1 MSIPPNQPALP
12 NPVLYDTL
20 ATSQIP
26 NTLSDQAIQE
36 AKKDRKRWN
45 DAERLRIKRQRTMS
59 DNLDNLEMKIPLVGQ
74 PEKYLLYDAPANTA
88 SFMIVQ
94 YFHNLQLNDMIARPT
109 NWSSILNSVL
119 IRKKYDSIPQPE
131 SKLFLSDHPWHRA
144 SLNHYH
150 PVSTESELKTQ
161 LDKGLPLP
169 VLILP
174 GTSLSTT
181 ISSQSIWSTL
191 PHEKIL
197 DTILKDKSAKIEIQ
211 DHSLSDLGSFTIAK
225 TCEEVRSRFN
235 IRIEDRGLPWN
246 CLDIGDRLLG
256 FKGPK
261 VLQYGANL
269 RDWQY
274 LNPQTSTVDRDI
286 YAPLPNHKS
295 LDRWLLISEKHSA
308 SIAHIDI
315 GVATWV
321 SCLTGKKTFWIRNPS
336 IKDRRIWEE
345 QDIEVDHR
353 FYSEPW
359 ARIDL
364 YPGTTL

>member
-1 MSIPPNQPALP
+1 
-12 NPVLYDTL
+12 
-20 ATSQIP
+20 
-26 NTLSDQAIQE
+26 
-36 AKKDRKRWN
+36 
-45 DAERLRIKRQRTMS
+45 
-59 DNLDNLEMKIPLVGQ
+59 MKIPLVGQ

-119 IRKKYDSIPQPE
+119 IQKKYDSIPQPE

-169 VLILP
+169 VLISP

-197 DTILKDKSAKIEIQ
+197 DMILKDKSAKIEIQ
-211 DHSLSDLGSFTIAK
+211 DHSLPDLGSFTIAK
-225 TCEEVRSRFN
+225 TCEEVRSRFD

-261 VLQYGANL
+261 ILQYGANL
-269 RDWQY
+269 CEWQY
-274 LNPQTSTVDRDI
+274 LNPQTSTVDQDI

-295 LDRWLLISEKHSA
+295 LDR
-308 SIAHIDI
+308 
-315 GVATWV
+315 
-321 SCLTGKKTFWIRNPS
+321 
-336 IKDRRIWEE
+336 
-345 QDIEVDHR
+345 
-353 FYSEPW
+353 
-359 ARIDL
+359 
-364 YPGTTL
+364 